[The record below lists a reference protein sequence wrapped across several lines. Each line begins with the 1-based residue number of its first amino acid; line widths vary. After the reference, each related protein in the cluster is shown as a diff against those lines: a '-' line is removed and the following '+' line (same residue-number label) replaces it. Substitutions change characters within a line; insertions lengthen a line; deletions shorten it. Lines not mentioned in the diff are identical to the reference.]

1 MAERMTPLYQQ
12 IFGEI
17 KAEIDRGDYAPKE
30 KIPSEPELSQKYGV
44 SRSTVRRAIEEL
56 CAAGYLVKHQG
67 RGTFVS
73 TPHINRRLLQ
83 TEVAKSFTQVCRDN
97 GMEAG
102 AHVVDRQ
109 IVPVRPD
116 EAKFLQLDEDALL
129 LYIQRIRTAD
139 GQPIFEENVFLPY
152 EGYQELR
159 TRSLE
164 DASLFD
170 AIAEV
175 GGRRPAHTPQRTVE
189 AVRATSEQAS
199 RLAISANDPLLFLNV
214 CFADEHDEP
223 VCIGRQYYVGSRYRF
238 VL

>member
-1 MAERMTPLYQQ
+1 MAERVTPLYQQ

-44 SRSTVRRAIEEL
+44 SRITVRRAIEEL

-73 TPHINRRLLQ
+73 TPHINRHLLQ
-83 TEVAKSFTQVCRDN
+83 TGVAQSFTRVCAEG
-97 GMEAG
+97 GMRAG
-102 AHVVDRQ
+102 AHVIDRQ
-109 IVPVRPD
+109 IVPARPD
-116 EAKFLQLDEDALL
+116 EAEFFRLDADALL
-129 LYIQRIRTAD
+129 LYIQRVRTAD

-152 EGYQELR
+152 EGYQELL

-164 DASLFD
+164 DVSLFET
-170 AIAEV
+170 ITEV
-175 GGRRPAHTPQRTVE
+175 GGKRPVQTPFRTVE

-199 RLAISANDPLLFLNV
+199 RLAITTNDPLLFLNV
-214 CFADEHDEP
+214 GFADEHGDP
-223 VCIGRQYYVGSRYRF
+223 VCFGRQYYVGSRYRF